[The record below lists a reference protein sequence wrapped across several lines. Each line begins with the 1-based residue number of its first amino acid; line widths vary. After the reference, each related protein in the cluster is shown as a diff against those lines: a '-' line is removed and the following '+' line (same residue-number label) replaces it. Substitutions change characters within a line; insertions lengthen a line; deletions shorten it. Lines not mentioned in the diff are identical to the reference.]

1 MKVNDLL
8 RLSVTDVA
16 LGGKA
21 LARHEGRVVFIDRGL
36 PGDEVEARV
45 TRIRRN
51 FAEAGL
57 GTLLRGGPDR
67 VTAPC
72 PHVQGCGGCR
82 FQDLDYAAQCRLKER
97 QVRETLAHL
106 GGIVDPNVL
115 PITPAPSA
123 FHYRNKMEFSF
134 HPLADGSP
142 VLGLHERGTF
152 DRV

>member
-8 RLSVTDVA
+8 SLTVTDVA

-45 TRIRRN
+45 TRVRRN

-57 GTLLRGGPDR
+57 GALLHGAPER
-67 VTAPC
+67 VRPPC
-72 PHVQGCGGCR
+72 PHVQRCGGCR
-82 FQDLDYAAQCRLKER
+82 FQELDYAAQCRLKER

-106 GGIVDPNVL
+106 GGIADPPVL
-115 PITPAPSA
+115 SITPAPAA
-123 FHYRNKMEFSF
+123 FHYRNKMEFS
-134 HPLADGSP
+134 
-142 VLGLHERGTF
+142 
-152 DRV
+152 